1 MKIFLHCLNRLIV
14 RIICIYNKEYN
25 SYPEKHF
32 PQPKRRLMEK
42 KILIENILHLKKEK
56 DALILAHFYQIPEIQ
71 DLADFLGDS
80 LNLAAQ
86 AQKTDKKMIVFC
98 GVHFMAE
105 TAKILN
111 PDKKVVLPDINAGCS
126 LADSCGAE
134 EFSAFKEKYPN
145 HMVISYINCSAE
157 IKKLSDIICTSGNAV
172 QLVNSLPKNQE
183 IIFAPDKNLGGYINH
198 VTGRNMVLWNGSCEV
213 HDQLT
218 AERVLLLK
226 KNHPEGVVIAHPECN
241 QAVLEVADFIGSTAA
256 MISFVNKS
264 KKGQK
269 FIVATETGIVH
280 SLQQNNPDKEF
291 LVVTSQESCA
301 CNDCRHMKLNTLEKL
316 YECMK
321 NESPEIILEEE
332 LMESAKKPIVRML
345 DLSKSLGILK

>member
-1 MKIFLHCLNRLIV
+1 
-14 RIICIYNKEYN
+14 
-25 SYPEKHF
+25 
-32 PQPKRRLMEK
+32 MEK
-42 KILIENILHLKKEK
+42 KELREQIEKLKKEK

-71 DLADFLGDS
+71 DMADFIGDS

-111 PDKKVVLPDINAGCS
+111 PDKKVVLPDMNAGCS
-126 LADSCGAE
+126 LADSCDAE
-134 EFSAFKEKYPN
+134 EFAKFKQQFPD

-172 QLVNSLPKNQE
+172 QLINSLSENQK
-183 IIFAPDKNLGGYINH
+183 IIFAPDKNLGGYINR

-218 AERVLLLK
+218 AEKVLLLK
-226 KNHPEGVVIAHPECN
+226 KDNPDGLVIAHPECN
-241 QAVLEVADFIGSTAA
+241 QAVLEVSDFIGSTAA
-256 MISFVNKS
+256 MISYVKKS
-264 KKGQK
+264 AKGQK
-269 FIVATETGIVH
+269 FIVATETGIIH
-280 SLQQNNPDKEF
+280 SLKKDNPDKEF
-291 LVVTSQESCA
+291 LIVASDESCA
-301 CNDCRHMKLNTLEKL
+301 CNDCKHMKLNTPEKL

-321 NESPEIILEEE
+321 NESPEIVLDQE
-332 LMESAKKPIVRML
+332 LIDAAKKPIIRML